1 MSQRTRREAE
11 DTQNGI
17 SAYPPPLR
25 VSSATPQLSK
35 KRVEHLLLLNDICMK
50 DFNEVITYL
59 VQLKNN
65 KDSIREIRIKKYEN
79 KWKVSVTRQPKTGV
93 GIHDL
98 FW

>member
-1 MSQRTRREAE
+1 
-11 DTQNGI
+11 
-17 SAYPPPLR
+17 
-25 VSSATPQLSK
+25 
-35 KRVEHLLLLNDICMK
+35 MK
-50 DFNEVITYL
+50 DFNEVINYL

-79 KWKVSVTRQPKTGV
+79 KWKVSVTKLPKTGV